1 MKREG
6 VGIMTD
12 KELKLEETEASHTL
26 GRAVKCRL
34 QEVGFIITEKAR
46 RKGGRRYK
54 VSVLSKTKSKA

>member
-1 MKREG
+1 
-6 VGIMTD
+6 MTD

-54 VSVLSKTKSKA
+54 VSVLSKTKRTA